1 MTKNEK
7 TGWKSNNFL
16 HSTKKSYYGF
26 NREKILTN
34 AWGKYHNKGG
44 KKKLL
49 SIIKII

>member
-1 MTKNEK
+1 M
-7 TGWKSNNFL
+7 
-16 HSTKKSYYGF
+16 KKQAGRVIIFCIVRKRSYYGF